1 MSRLNVVQFETSGG
15 KVKEVFDEILQARG
29 WIGNIHRGIA
39 NSPAVFDGFWQIHKA
54 LKRGKLPPAEVEAV
68 RLVVSEEYGCRYC
81 LAAHTMLGK
90 RFGLADGEMLS
101 LRRGTPADAKL
112 QALSTFVRKLIAPKG
127 TVSDR
132 DIEEIRAAGYN
143 DGLITELVF
152 AVALTVFTNLFNRVH
167 DTPLDEMFPPI
178 ATA

>member
-1 MSRLNVVQFETSGG
+1 VPRLNVVQFETSGG

-54 LKRGKLPPAEVEAV
+54 LKRGKLSPAEAEAV
-68 RLVVSEEYGCRYC
+68 RLIVSEEYSCRYC

-90 RFGLADGEMLS
+90 RFGLADEEMLA
-101 LRRGTPADAKL
+101 LRRGAPSDPKL
-112 QALSTFVRKLIAPKG
+112 RALAMFVRKLIAPDG
-127 TVSDR
+127 TISDE
-132 DIEEIRAAGYN
+132 DIAALRGAGYN
-143 DGLITELVF
+143 DALITEVVF

-167 DTPLDEMFPPI
+167 DTALDGLFPPI
-178 ATA
+178 PVV